1 MNAQYTFETFVSGAS
16 NSLAL
21 KLARAAADAPAA
33 PLAPVYLH
41 GPAACGKSHLL
52 YAVKNRISRNFPE
65 MRVICIK
72 CDDFT
77 GELIQSMRHG
87 HTRDFRESYRK
98 ADVLLMDDI
107 QFLEGKEATQ
117 QEFLTLFH
125 ILLDSGKQVVLTS
138 TRPLEKL
145 PILKE
150 AALFAE
156 AEILPP
162 DLETKL
168 AAASCKATEYKLTL
182 SEAVLLY
189 LANQADN
196 IRQIEGALKRILVH
210 RELGSFGFTQANI
223 LKMLEEEWLP
233 TIQKTPIVF

>member
-1 MNAQYTFETFVSGAS
+1 MNDQYTFETFVSGSS
-16 NSLAL
+16 NSLAF
-21 KLARAAADAPAA
+21 KLARAAADAPGTS
-33 PLAPVYLH
+33 PVPVYLH

-77 GELIQSMRHG
+77 GELIQSMCHG
-87 HTRDFRESYRK
+87 HTQGFRESYRK
-98 ADVLLMDDI
+98 TDVLLMDDI

-117 QEFLTLFH
+117 QEFLSLFR

-138 TRPLEKL
+138 TCPLEEL
-145 PILKE
+145 PVLKE

-162 DLETKL
+162 DINTKL
-168 AAASCKATEYKLTL
+168 AAASCKAAEYGLAL

-189 LANQADN
+189 LANRAEN

-210 RELGSFGFTQANI
+210 RDLGSFRLTQQNI
-223 LKMLEEEWLP
+223 LKMLAEEWLP

>member
-1 MNAQYTFETFVSGAS
+1 MNAQYTFETFVSGSS

-117 QEFLTLFH
+117 QEFLTLFR
-125 ILLDSGKQVVLTS
+125 ILLDSGKLVVLT
-138 TRPLEKL
+138 
-145 PILKE
+145 LKE
-150 AALFAE
+150 AALFDE

-168 AAASCKATEYKLTL
+168 AAASCKAKEYKLTL

-189 LANQADN
+189 LANRADN